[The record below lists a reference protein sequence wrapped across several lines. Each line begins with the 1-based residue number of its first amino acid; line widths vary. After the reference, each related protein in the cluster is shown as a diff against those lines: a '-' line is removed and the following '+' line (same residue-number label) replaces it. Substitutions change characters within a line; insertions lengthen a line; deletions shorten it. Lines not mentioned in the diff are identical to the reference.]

1 MRAQTND
8 KGVVKMNYLDKWLL
22 LTKMENSIR
31 QELEAALAVEGQHP
45 VKLNEFY
52 VLYFLNLQ
60 EIKASRLQELGQ
72 QVGLSASATSRM
84 IVKMES
90 QACGVIQRSICEED
104 KRGVHITLTPK
115 GEEILAE
122 SIEIV
127 QRVLEQ
133 HAKKLKN
140 LA

>member
-1 MRAQTND
+1 
-8 KGVVKMNYLDKWLL
+8 MNYLDKWLI

-31 QELEAALAVEGQHP
+31 QDLENALAVEGQYP

-72 QVGLSASATSRM
+72 QVGLSASAMSRM

-104 KRGVHITLTPK
+104 KRGVHITLTSK

-133 HAKKLKN
+133 HAKKIKN
-140 LA
+140 LT